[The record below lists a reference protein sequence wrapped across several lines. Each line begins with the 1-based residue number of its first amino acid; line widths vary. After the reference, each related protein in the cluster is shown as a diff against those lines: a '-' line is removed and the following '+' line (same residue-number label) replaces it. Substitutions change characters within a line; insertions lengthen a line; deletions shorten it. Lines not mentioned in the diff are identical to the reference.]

1 MLKILYFI
9 GYLYNDGK
17 VKPLH
22 IILPEIN
29 ACVKIYDGQTKLI
42 YFLIKDNDSSEKY
55 NTIWEQFR
63 VDIKKEFDSES
74 VCNKHFLKTKKQ
86 KSHGDEVT
94 DFYDKK
100 NSLGRF

>member
-9 GYLYNDGK
+9 GYLYNDDK

-22 IILPEIN
+22 IILPKIK
-29 ACVKIYDGQTKLI
+29 AYVKIYDGQTKLI

-63 VDIKKEFDSES
+63 VDIK
-74 VCNKHFLKTKKQ
+74 NFLKTKKQ